1 MIDYSKYPSN
11 WKTEI
16 RPSIMLRAKNT
27 CEHEYC
33 DFKHLETVWSVK
45 IKGKVIGW
53 FRNMFLPDNSYDS
66 KKEVKVVLTIAHLN
80 HDITDN
86 RPENLRAWCQYHHL
100 AYDKKQ
106 HNITRSKSKIK
117 II

>member
-1 MIDYSKYPSN
+1 MIDYSKYPAN

-16 RPSIMLRAKNT
+16 RPSIMLRAGNT
-27 CEHEYC
+27 CEHENC
-33 DFKHLETVWSVK
+33 DFKHLEIVWSVSVK
-45 IKGKVIGW
+45 NKVIGW
-53 FRNMFLPDNSYDS
+53 FRDVILPHDS

-80 HDITDN
+80 HDISDN

-106 HNITRSKSKIK
+106 HELTRKLNKL
-117 II
+117 